1 MQIRNKILG
10 VFSEPPKVTFSQSNS
25 YSYLD
30 QTLLAN
36 GKPNWEMLHKKY
48 GSAVYIGFDKDGK
61 PLEDNSPPWQEIVF
75 ASPNPIIV
83 GDKVSV
89 NGMKIDSYT
98 IQALRRR
105 KVKFTGITENAS
117 HGFLVKDGYFLVG
130 VRGGQDQVGTLNPLP
145 AGAQTWKD
153 HYTVDPIT
161 DGFMDEAYGEAGTT
175 VDNLRLRGVFNQIGI
190 HINRQWAFTATPN
203 KDLVTIVNLHEKG
216 LELYKKEKRRHGNE
230 AKARQALAESEF
242 PTDAWESNNLLPLR
256 FSPELFLRLL
266 RDKSN
271 EGIPLI
277 GSMYG
282 SLYVIGVSEWGED
295 FKKEAQV
302 PEITLK

>member
-1 MQIRNKILG
+1 
-10 VFSEPPKVTFSQSNS
+10 
-25 YSYLD
+25 
-30 QTLLAN
+30 
-36 GKPNWEMLHKKY
+36 
-48 GSAVYIGFDKDGK
+48 
-61 PLEDNSPPWQEIVF
+61 
-75 ASPNPIIV
+75 
-83 GDKVSV
+83 
-89 NGMKIDSYT
+89 
-98 IQALRRR
+98 
-105 KVKFTGITENAS
+105 
-117 HGFLVKDGYFLVG
+117 
-130 VRGGQDQVGTLNPLP
+130 
-145 AGAQTWKD
+145 
-153 HYTVDPIT
+153 
-161 DGFMDEAYGEAGTT
+161 MDEAYGEAGTT